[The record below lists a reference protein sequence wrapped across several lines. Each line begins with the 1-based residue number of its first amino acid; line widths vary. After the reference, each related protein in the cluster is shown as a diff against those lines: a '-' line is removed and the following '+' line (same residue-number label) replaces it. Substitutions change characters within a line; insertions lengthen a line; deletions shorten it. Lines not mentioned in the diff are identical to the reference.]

1 MKIKQPSYC
10 ILFMLAVLGLYMA
23 SVNAGNSPTQ
33 EPLTELLF
41 ETSMGSFTLELYSDK
56 APKTVANF
64 LAYVDDGF
72 YDNTLLHRV
81 IPDFVIQG
89 GGFESGMKY
98 KTPGAP
104 VKNES
109 SNRLKNLTGTI
120 SMARRT
126 HPDTAT
132 SQFYINLSHNSSLD
146 YISDLQPGYTVFGK
160 ISKGMDVIN
169 KISMVETTTVDRS
182 KDVPKDDVVLLSVK
196 RKSPADSVKAA
207 KYPEV
212 PEKETSAAEK
222 KKNTFV
228 AGEHYIVLDEP
239 VATRDSSKIEVLE
252 MFSYGCPHCY
262 EFESQIHAWRKQQ
275 ASDVDFWYSPA
286 VWSKT
291 MGLYARAF
299 YAARALNVMDDIH
312 FPLFTSIVVE
322 QRKLSN
328 ESELAE
334 FFAEHGVD
342 KETFVEAMQSPAVIK
357 QAEAAE
363 ARVRS
368 YKPVGVP
375 EIVVNGK
382 YRVDRMH
389 AGGLTEMLMVTDY
402 LVNRERV
409 AIANQATSD

>member
-1 MKIKQPSYC
+1 MNFKRQSLFLLALVFLQGFPGAKI
-10 ILFMLAVLGLYMA
+10 IA
-23 SVNAGNSPTQ
+23 SEKPEVI
-33 EPLTELLF
+33 F
-41 ETSMGSFTLELYSDK
+41 ETSMGSFTLELYPDK
-56 APKTVANF
+56 APETVANF

-72 YDNTLLHRV
+72 YDNTIFHRV
-81 IPDFVIQG
+81 IPDFVVQG

-98 KTPGAP
+98 KDPRAP

-109 SNRLKNLTGTI
+109 SNGLKNLTGTI
-120 SMARRT
+120 SMARRS

-132 SQFYINLSHNSSLD
+132 SQFYINLSHNNSLD
-146 YISDLQPGYTVFGK
+146 YISDYQPGYTVFGK

-169 KISMVETTTVDRS
+169 KISVVETTTVDRS

-196 RKSPADSVKAA
+196 RKALTAPVKDVKKADA
-207 KYPEV
+207 PEQKV
-212 PEKETSAAEK
+212 DAAEK
-222 KKNTFV
+222 KQDSFV

-239 VATRDSSKIEVLE
+239 VATRDSSKIEVVE

-262 EFESQIHAWRKQQ
+262 EFEALINAWRKQQ

-299 YAARALNVMDDIH
+299 YAARALNVMDEIH

-328 ESELAE
+328 EDELAV
-334 FFAEHGVD
+334 FFAEHGVA
-342 KETFVEAMQSPAVIK
+342 KEDFIEAMQSPAVIT

-389 AGGLTEMLMVTDY
+389 AGGLTEMLLVTDY
-402 LVNRERV
+402 LVNMER
-409 AIANQATSD
+409 AALEN

>member
-1 MKIKQPSYC
+1 MNVNRQSLFLLALMFLQGFPGAKI
-10 ILFMLAVLGLYMA
+10 IA
-23 SVNAGNSPTQ
+23 SEKPEVI
-33 EPLTELLF
+33 F
-41 ETSMGSFTLELYSDK
+41 ETSMGSFTLELYPDK
-56 APKTVANF
+56 APKTVSNY

-72 YDNTLLHRV
+72 YDNTLFHRV

-89 GGFESGMKY
+89 GGFEPEMKY
-98 KTPGAP
+98 KKPGEP

-109 SNRLKNLTGTI
+109 SNGLKNLTGTI
-120 SMARRT
+120 SMARRS

-132 SQFYINLSHNSSLD
+132 SQFYINLSHNNSLD
-146 YISDLQPGYTVFGK
+146 YISDYQPGYTVFGK
-160 ISKGMDVIN
+160 ISKGMDVIT
-169 KISMVETTTVDRS
+169 KISVVETTTVGRS
-182 KDVPKDDVVLLSVK
+182 KNVPKEDIVLLSVK
-196 RKSPADSVKAA
+196 RKVPGDSV
-207 KYPEV
+207 E
-212 PEKETSAAEK
+212 AAEYSETQEK
-222 KKNTFV
+222 KHDTLV

-239 VATRDSSKIEVLE
+239 VATRDSSKIEVVE

-262 EFESQIHAWRKQQ
+262 EFEAQIHEWRKQQ
-275 ASDVDFWYSPA
+275 ASDIDFWYSPA

-291 MGLYARAF
+291 MRLYARAF
-299 YAARALNVMDDIH
+299 YAASVLNVMGEIH

-328 ESELAE
+328 ENELAE

-342 KETFVEAMQSPAVIK
+342 KEAFLEAMQSPAVIK
-357 QAEAAE
+357 QAEVAE

-402 LVNRERV
+402 LVNKER
-409 AIANQATSD
+409 AALRN